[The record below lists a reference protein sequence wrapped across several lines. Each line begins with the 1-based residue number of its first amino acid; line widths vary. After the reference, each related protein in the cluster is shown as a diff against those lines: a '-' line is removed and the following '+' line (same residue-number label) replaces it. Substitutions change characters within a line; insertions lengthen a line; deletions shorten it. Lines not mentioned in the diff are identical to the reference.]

1 MTMLKPL
8 LSIPKYAS
16 GGIGGPSLEKQPAE
30 SVTGGEE
37 YEDHEGHN
45 QRHRADH
52 REHRWAV
59 LVHLRAPPRGAG
71 ARASGRAVG
80 VSPCRPACI
89 PACMPA
95 SNSPTRYTEPVAR
108 TAAPCSRAQ

>member
-16 GGIGGPSLEKQPAE
+16 GGIGGPSLEKQAAE
-30 SVTGGEE
+30 SVTGGEKH
-37 YEDHEGHN
+37 EDHEGHD

-52 REHRWAV
+52 REHGWAV

-71 ARASGRAVG
+71 ARAFRRALG
-80 VSPCRPACI
+80 PSACRPACR
-89 PACMPA
+89 PA
-95 SNSPTRYTEPVAR
+95 SSSPTR
-108 TAAPCSRAQ
+108 